1 MPARILIIEDNQ
13 ANIDLVTFLLQA
25 FGHRP
30 FCATDGEMGV
40 ALALREQPDLVICD
54 LHLPKLDGL
63 GVVARLRADPATRGI
78 PVLAAS
84 ALPVTD
90 GCADLRRAGFS
101 GCLPKSLEP
110 ELLIRTLE
118 SFLPAHLRSGATPGF
133 APARP
138 PVSPSP
144 AAAESSASA
153 GAAPASASTTAPAS
167 ATAQARGRV
176 LLLDAAP
183 ENAGLVAAILAQS
196 GYAVGAASSHAQ
208 AAALLDGQAFD
219 LVLCDLGLL
228 EPSRLS
234 FLAEA
239 LDLVPGLPVLLLRPD
254 DDDDLGS
261 LGAGRPR
268 RVLSHPLEP
277 QQLMAELAS
286 LLR

>member
-133 APARP
+133 APA
-138 PVSPSP
+138 
-144 AAAESSASA
+144 AAESSASA
-153 GAAPASASTTAPAS
+153 LSAPASASTTAPAS